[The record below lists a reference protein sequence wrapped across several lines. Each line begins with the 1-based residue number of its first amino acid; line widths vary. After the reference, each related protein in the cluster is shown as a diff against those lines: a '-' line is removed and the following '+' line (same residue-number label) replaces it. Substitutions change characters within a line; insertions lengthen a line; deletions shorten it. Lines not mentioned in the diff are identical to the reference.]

1 MRIQRALARAGV
13 ASRRKAEELIA
24 AGRVRVNGDVA
35 RTGQIVDPSRDEIVV
50 DGRKVEPPRGA
61 VWYALNKPAGVMTT
75 RSDPDGRRTV
85 FELVPDVRGL
95 TYVGRLDYLT
105 EGLLLLT
112 TDGEAAH
119 RLSHPRGEIERTY
132 VATVI
137 GKGDEAARVARSGV
151 MLDDGPVHPRRV
163 VATNVGRD
171 RWDFE
176 VTITEGRKREV
187 RRLCT
192 ALGLGVERLVR
203 TRFGPISLGNLPSG
217 AVREL
222 TAAERAALGSLGAPG
237 PTPPSGGTQGGAPS
251 SKPGVGRQGR
261 PRRRLS
267 K

>member
-13 ASRRKAEELIA
+13 ASRRRAEELIA
-24 AGRVRVNGDVA
+24 AGRVHVNGDVA
-35 RTGQIVDPSRDEIVV
+35 RTGQVVDPENDEILV
-50 DGRKVEPPRGA
+50 DGKTVEAPSAA
-61 VWYALNKPAGVMTT
+61 VWFLLNKPAGVMTT
-75 RSDPDGRRTV
+75 KSDPDGRRTV
-85 FELVPDVRGL
+85 FELVPQVRGL

-137 GKGDEAARVARSGV
+137 GKGDEAARAAKEGV
-151 MLDDGPVHPRRV
+151 MLDDGPVLPRRV
-163 VATNVGRD
+163 VATHVGRD
-171 RWDFE
+171 RWDLE

-217 AVREL
+217 SVREL
-222 TAAERAALGSLGAPG
+222 TADERVALDRTGSSGKGTPAP
-237 PTPPSGGTQGGAPS
+237 APE
-251 SKPGVGRQGR
+251 PGVGRQSR
-261 PRRRLS
+261 SRRRLS

>member
-35 RTGQIVDPSRDEIVV
+35 HTGQVVDPSRDQIVV
-50 DGRKVEPPRGA
+50 DGRAVEAPRAA
-61 VWYALNKPAGVMTT
+61 VWYVLNKPAGVMTT

-85 FELVPDVRGL
+85 FEFVPDVRGL

-132 VATVI
+132 VATVT
-137 GKGDEAARVARSGV
+137 GKGDEAARAARGGV
-151 MLDDGPVHPRRV
+151 MLDDGPVHPKRIL
-163 VATNVGRD
+163 ATHVGRD
-171 RWDFE
+171 RWDLE

-203 TRFGPISLGNLPSG
+203 TRFGPIALGDLAPG
-217 AVREL
+217 AVRGL
-222 TAAERAALGSLGAPG
+222 TPAERAALASLGSML
-237 PTPPSGGTQGGAPS
+237 PSGERQAPS